1 MYNTDDI
8 MAEIKETNHNIE
20 KLLLKIES
28 LEAQNKLLTNALEAI
43 TIRLNKIDHD
53 NFYNG
58 LGR

>member
-8 MAEIKETNHNIE
+8 MAEIKETNHNTE

-58 LGR
+58 LDR